1 LEVVLPWLLGLL
13 GQPSRSFYFKRGRQS
28 KRLNTMKAGSK
39 AKILRWQ
46 QYIEECRK
54 EASFLSPEGK
64 REMQTVIA
72 SYERLIAIEQSQA
85 EHD

>member
-1 LEVVLPWLLGLL
+1 MNA
-13 GQPSRSFYFKRGRQS
+13 R
-28 KRLNTMKAGSK
+28 TK

-64 REMQTVIA
+64 HEMQKVIA
-72 SYERLIAIEQSQA
+72 SYERLIAMEVSQV
-85 EHD
+85 EHN